1 MTWKL
6 RQSKLQR
13 CEDVTQRDYIKT
25 SLWRLHDVLAT
36 QFLWR
41 IWFLYYLNE
50 MGFVA
55 YWASTYLKSFSCL
68 LLPIFTNSSNKTFFT
83 IFSALYLDQL
93 VDPFFWWKSKWIL
106 LKKVNHILLQ
116 KYDKNYYNL
125 DKSK

>member
-1 MTWKL
+1 
-6 RQSKLQR
+6 
-13 CEDVTQRDYIKT
+13 
-25 SLWRLHDVLAT
+25 
-36 QFLWR
+36 
-41 IWFLYYLNE
+41 

-93 VDPFFWWKSKWIL
+93 VD
-106 LKKVNHILLQ
+106 HILLQ